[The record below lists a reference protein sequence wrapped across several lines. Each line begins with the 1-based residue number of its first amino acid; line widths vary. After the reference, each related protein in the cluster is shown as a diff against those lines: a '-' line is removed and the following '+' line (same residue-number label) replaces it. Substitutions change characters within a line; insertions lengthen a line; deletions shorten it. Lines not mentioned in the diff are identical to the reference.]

1 MISEFLT
8 EVDGRLKLKPEN
20 IEQYPNV
27 PVEAREY
34 LEQIKIKAIPIFEVL
49 YPNCIG
55 IFAFDNSS
63 NHAIFAKD
71 ALVAKKMNLK
81 PGERKKWPNGGLMLE
96 CKECKEK
103 NDDENRINCCARRV
117 MSLEPDF
124 LAQKGAIA
132 EIIEKAGHKCI
143 FYPKFH
149 CELNFIERYWG
160 LQRGMQEK
168 TVIIHGRFARKA
180 WRYMSLY
187 QKGIGGKLAEYAVKK
202 YRSRRRIPDEV
213 IEELNQIKFD

>member
-1 MISEFLT
+1 
-8 EVDGRLKLKPEN
+8 
-20 IEQYPNV
+20 
-27 PVEAREY
+27 
-34 LEQIKIKAIPIFEVL
+34 
-49 YPNCIG
+49 
-55 IFAFDNSS
+55 
-63 NHAIFAKD
+63 
-71 ALVAKKMNLK
+71 
-81 PGERKKWPNGGLMLE
+81 
-96 CKECKEK
+96 
-103 NDDENRINCCARRV
+103 

-132 EIIEKAGHKCI
+132 EIIEKAGHKYI

-160 LQRGMQEK
+160 AAKRHARENCNYSWVGLKQIVPQSLESVSLITIR
-168 TVIIHGRFARKA
+168 RFARKA

-202 YRSRRRIPDEV
+202 YRSHRRIPDEV